1 MEANVVF
8 KFLFLTDKSRMVMV
22 CKFSTLQVLSI
33 AAIQTHMEIAATQ
46 AEEES
51 DVSDKLQKDF

>member
-1 MEANVVF
+1 
-8 KFLFLTDKSRMVMV
+8 MVG
-22 CKFSTLQVLSI
+22 KFSTLQALSI

-51 DVSDKLQKDF
+51 DVSDKPQKDF

>member
-1 MEANVVF
+1 
-8 KFLFLTDKSRMVMV
+8 MVMI
-22 CKFSTLQVLSI
+22 CKFSTLQALSI

-51 DVSDKLQKDF
+51 DVSNKLQKDFFINVYYRGKKLDNRA

>member
-22 CKFSTLQVLSI
+22 CKFSTLQALSI

-51 DVSDKLQKDF
+51 DVSDKPQKDF